1 MAPGIYK
8 TFRKALKNNLY
19 RYMDYDKSH
28 LNYFWD
34 HGYYSESHKEIIEKI
49 NGYIESDN
57 SVLDELLGG
66 VRLRSIFD
74 DTDFDI
80 IEDSVKDTERACY
93 QAMEGLVHNLNT
105 LHSRA
110 GAQVPFSSINLGT
123 DTSNAGRMVTK
134 NLLLAM
140 EAGLGNGETAIFPIV
155 IFKVKDGVNYKLHDP
170 NLDLLQ
176 LSYRVTA
183 KRLFPNYVFE
193 DATFNKQYYKPGH
206 PETEVA
212 CMGCVQKDE
221 LVTYKFMDK
230 LYVESIGRMYE
241 RLSLYYQI
249 IHNGVSTY
257 LDTYDG
263 RLLIFDSYRGF
274 VICKKVIVNPN
285 MNNWVK
291 VKLTNGR
298 ILTCTDDHP
307 LPVLNGGI
315 FVKRTF
321 VKDINIGDKI
331 PVSYH
336 QYCEENEL
344 IDSDSAWLL
353 GLILCDGCYNGSS
366 VTISLGTDEIEA
378 VEKVKCT
385 LTKNFPN
392 AIYKIIDR
400 RLDRKQNYY
409 DFIINFNDNGYTNS
423 VILKLFE
430 GQQKEYRHVPNNVF
444 SWNKEAKLAFLAG
457 MIDADGYT
465 NSKANN
471 KGARIQIGS
480 TNKELA
486 YGQLALAQAL
496 GLAGKIYEN
505 HYTSKNPD
513 KVRYRVEFPVSEE
526 LYNHMVLSKK
536 KVMYENSIV
545 TYVVKKT
552 FYSEVVSIEP
562 VQAND
567 SMTYSY
573 DVETESDMFDVS
585 GIISHNCRTR
595 VMGNVYDPEREV
607 AYGRGNLS
615 FTTINL
621 PMLALTADGNED
633 KFYELLD
640 KYLELSKKQLL
651 ERFEIQ
657 AKRKVKN
664 MSFLMGQGVWIDSD
678 KLGPED
684 EIREVIKHGT
694 MSIGFIGLAET
705 LVALYGHHHGE
716 GKEYWDKGY
725 KIIKHIREYTDK
737 ISQEYKL
744 NFSTFATPAEGYSG
758 KSLKQCRNK
767 FGIIK
772 GVTDREYFTNSMHIP
787 VYFDISAE
795 EKIKLEAPFHEL
807 CNGGHICYI
816 ELDGDT
822 TKNVGAIE
830 AVVKCMHDNNIGYG
844 AINHPVDRDPV
855 CGYTGVIN
863 DECPCCHRKES
874 EDGIKIE
881 RIRRI
886 TGYLVGSLD
895 RWNDAKRAEEKDRV
909 KHGI

>member
-1 MAPGIYK
+1 MDKIKVVKRNGSIVDFDKTKIFNAIKKAVEASHADSEKFDASICNKLTNAITIMSKQKCESDNTDLINVEDIQDIVERTLIKCEYADTAKEYILYRHKRNEIRNTRDSISKSISELLNHEANSSDLKRDNGNIDGDSPMGTMLQIGSNVSKNYYLNNMISKDVAKAHTDGFIYIHDLDFYALTLTCCQIDCLKLFKGGFNTGHGHLREPNSIGSYATLAAIAIQSNQNDQHGGQAIPNFDYAMAPGIYK
-8 TFRKALKNNLY
+8 TFRKVWKKNV
-19 RYMDYDKSH
+19 RYDIQRGL
-28 LNYFWD
+28 LNKDDFTLHIDNNNQYNYVRLENMFD
-34 HGYYSESHKEIIEKI
+34 DDNDLIE
-49 NGYIESDN
+49 
-57 SVLDELLGG
+57 SVLDNRIKEYRYDNFNKVGDCL
-66 VRLRSIFD
+66 SD
-74 DTDFDI
+74 DIKKLIDI
-80 IEDSVKDTERACY
+80 TRDETENACY

-155 IFKVKDGVNYKLHDP
+155 IFKVKDGVNYEFTDP
-170 NLDLLQ
+170 NHDLLQ

-183 KRLFPNYVFE
+183 KRLFPNYIFE

-212 CMGCVQKDE
+212 CMG
-221 LVTYKFMDK
+221 
-230 LYVESIGRMYE
+230 
-241 RLSLYYQI
+241 
-249 IHNGVSTY
+249 
-257 LDTYDG
+257 
-263 RLLIFDSYRGF
+263 
-274 VICKKVIVNPN
+274 
-285 MNNWVK
+285 
-291 VKLTNGR
+291 
-298 ILTCTDDHP
+298 
-307 LPVLNGGI
+307 
-315 FVKRTF
+315 
-321 VKDINIGDKI
+321 
-331 PVSYH
+331 
-336 QYCEENEL
+336 
-344 IDSDSAWLL
+344 
-353 GLILCDGCYNGSS
+353 
-366 VTISLGTDEIEA
+366 
-378 VEKVKCT
+378 
-385 LTKNFPN
+385 
-392 AIYKIIDR
+392 
-400 RLDRKQNYY
+400 
-409 DFIINFNDNGYTNS
+409 
-423 VILKLFE
+423 
-430 GQQKEYRHVPNNVF
+430 
-444 SWNKEAKLAFLAG
+444 
-457 MIDADGYT
+457 
-465 NSKANN
+465 
-471 KGARIQIGS
+471 
-480 TNKELA
+480 
-486 YGQLALAQAL
+486 
-496 GLAGKIYEN
+496 
-505 HYTSKNPD
+505 
-513 KVRYRVEFPVSEE
+513 
-526 LYNHMVLSKK
+526 
-536 KVMYENSIV
+536 
-545 TYVVKKT
+545 
-552 FYSEVVSIEP
+552 
-562 VQAND
+562 
-567 SMTYSY
+567 
-573 DVETESDMFDVS
+573 
-585 GIISHNCRTR
+585 CRTR